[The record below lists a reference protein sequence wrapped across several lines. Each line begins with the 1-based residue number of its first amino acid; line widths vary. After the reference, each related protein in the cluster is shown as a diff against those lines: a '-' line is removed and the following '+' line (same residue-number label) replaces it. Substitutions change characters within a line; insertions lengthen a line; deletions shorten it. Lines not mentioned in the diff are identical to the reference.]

1 MLVDPIHQSVN
12 LFVNY
17 IERRHI
23 LIECDMKTYNFI
35 FTYAMSQ
42 SGYLSDKKCESI
54 KKLENKIGNRQIE
67 KWTKL
72 DKVENTFIGELVLH
86 SCSISEKREE
96 AKRIVRTVFEEM
108 MFEIE
113 VYSDVTFTIAM
124 LVDGLGEYL
133 EFNA

>member
-1 MLVDPIHQSVN
+1 
-12 LFVNY
+12 
-17 IERRHI
+17 
-23 LIECDMKTYNFI
+23 MKTYNFI
-35 FTYAMSQ
+35 FTYGMSQ
-42 SGYLSDKKCESI
+42 SGYPSDKKCESI

-96 AKRIVRTVFEEM
+96 AKQIVRTVFEEM